1 MRVHCLTKVL
11 AASLLV
17 LLCAAAFLPAH
28 SVAGE
33 SSITPPFPTDT
44 IPAADG
50 QSSDPWNDPLLGVGF
65 GALVPIY

>member
-1 MRVHCLTKVL
+1 MKVHRLIKVL

-17 LLCAAAFLPAH
+17 LVCAAVFLPSP

-44 IPAADG
+44 IPEAEG
-50 QSSDPWNDPLLGVGF
+50 QSSNPWNDPLLGVGL
-65 GALVPIY
+65 GALVLIY